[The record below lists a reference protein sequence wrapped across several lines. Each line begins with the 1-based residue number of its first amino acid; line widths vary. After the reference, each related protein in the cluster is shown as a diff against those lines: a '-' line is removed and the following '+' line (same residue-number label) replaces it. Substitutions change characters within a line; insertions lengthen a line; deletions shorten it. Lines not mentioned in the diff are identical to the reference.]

1 MVAMSASGS
10 GSGHELVIRT
20 RRLQLV
26 AMTLAHIEAE
36 LQGGQALGPLLGVS
50 VPSSWPPGEYDRDA
64 MEFFR
69 GRLLAG
75 GPSHLGWYCWYAIGC
90 DAYGRRDQL
99 LAAAGY
105 FGPPSD
111 GSVEVGYSV
120 IPEARGHGYA
130 TEIVNAL
137 VGRAFEEPGVRVVI
151 AHTVDS
157 NVPSTRALL
166 RCGFERV
173 GAGARPGTIGYRR
186 VREGA

>member
-1 MVAMSASGS
+1 MSASGS

-130 TEIVNAL
+130 TEIVDAL

-157 NVPSTRALL
+157 NVPSTRVLL

-173 GAGARPGTIGYRR
+173 GVGERPGTIGYRR

>member
-1 MVAMSASGS
+1 VSASGS
-10 GSGHELVIRT
+10 GSDRELVICT
-20 RRLQLV
+20 KRLHLI

-36 LQGGQALGPLLGVS
+36 LQGGQALGALLGVS
-50 VPSSWPPGEYDRDA
+50 IPSSWPPGEYDRDA
-64 MEFFR
+64 LEFFR

-75 GPSHLGWYCWYAIGC
+75 GPSHLGWYSWYAIGC
-90 DAYGRRDQL
+90 DAEGRREKL

-120 IPEARGHGYA
+120 IPEARGRGYA
-130 TEIVNAL
+130 TEIVDAL

-157 NVPSTRALL
+157 NVPSTRVLL
-166 RCGFERV
+166 RCGFRRV
-173 GAGARPGTIGYRR
+173 GPGQRPGTIGYLK
-186 VREGA
+186 VYEDY

>member
-1 MVAMSASGS
+1 VSVSGS
-10 GSGHELVIRT
+10 GQELVIRT

-26 AMTLAHIEAE
+26 AVTLAHIEAE
-36 LQGGQALGPLLGVS
+36 LQDGQALGALLGVS
-50 VPSSWPPGEYDRDA
+50 IPSSWPPGEYDRDA

-90 DAYGRRDQL
+90 DTDGRRENL

-120 IPEARGHGYA
+120 IPEARGCGYA
-130 TEIVNAL
+130 TEIVDAL

-157 NVPSTRALL
+157 NVPSTRVLL
-166 RCGFERV
+166 RCGFRRV
-173 GAGARPGTIGYRR
+173 DVGERPGTIGYRR